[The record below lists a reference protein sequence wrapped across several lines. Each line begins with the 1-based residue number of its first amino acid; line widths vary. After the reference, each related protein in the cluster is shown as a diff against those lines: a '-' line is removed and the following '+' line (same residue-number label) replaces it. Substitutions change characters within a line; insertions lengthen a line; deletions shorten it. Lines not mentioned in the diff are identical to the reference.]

1 MNSISDTFLLNN
13 GVEIPCVGFGTWQT
27 PDGEVAANSV
37 AAAIENGYRHID
49 TAAVYKN
56 EKGVGEGIRRSGVDR
71 ESLFVTT
78 KLWNSER
85 GYDKTLK
92 AFESSLLT
100 LGLDYVDLYL
110 IHWPANLKQ
119 FQNCDEINAKTYE
132 ALEKIL
138 ESGRVKAIGV
148 SNFLV
153 SHLEKLLQNTNIVP
167 AVNQIEFHP
176 GYTQEDTVNF
186 CKENNI
192 LVEAYSPLGTG
203 QLLKN
208 KKLIK
213 IAKRYN
219 KSTAQICIRFVLQKG
234 VLPLPKSVT
243 VSRIKENAKVFDFN
257 ISDEDMKI
265 IENIKGT
272 SRIGSHPDEV
282 PW

>member
-1 MNSISDTFLLNN
+1 MNSLSDAFLLNN
-13 GVEIPCVGFGTWQT
+13 GVKIPCVGFGTWQT

-56 EKGVGEGIRRSGVDR
+56 EKGVGEGIRRAGVKRD
-71 ESLFVTT
+71 ELFVTT
-78 KLWNSER
+78 KLWNTDR

-92 AFESSLLT
+92 AFQNSLSMLR
-100 LGLDYVDLYL
+100 LDYVDLYL
-110 IHWPANLKQ
+110 IHWPANQKQ
-119 FQNCDEINAKTYE
+119 YKNCDEINADTYK
-132 ALEKIL
+132 ALERIL
-138 ESGRVKAIGV
+138 ESGRAKAIGV

-153 SHLEKLLQNTNIVP
+153 SHLQKLLQNTNIVP

-176 GYTQEDTVNF
+176 GYTQEDTVSF

-203 QLLKN
+203 QLLN
-208 KKLIK
+208 NIELIN
-213 IAKRYN
+213 IAEKYN
-219 KSTAQICIRFVLQKG
+219 KSTAQLCIRFVLQKG

-243 VSRIKENAKVFDFN
+243 ESRIKENTKVFDFN
-257 ISDEDMKI
+257 ISDEDMKA
-265 IENIKGT
+265 IENIKGI

>member
-1 MNSISDTFLLNN
+1 MKGLSDAFVLNN
-13 GVEIPCVGFGTWQT
+13 GLKIPCVGFGTWQT
-27 PDGEVAANSV
+27 PDGEVAASST

-49 TAAVYKN
+49 TAAVYRN
-56 EKGVGEGIRRSGVDR
+56 EKGVGEGIRRAGIKRD
-71 ESLFVTT
+71 ELFVTT
-78 KLWNSER
+78 KLWNADR

-92 AFESSLLT
+92 AFENSLSL

-119 FQNCDEINAKTYE
+119 FKNCDEINADTYK

-138 ESGRVKAIGV
+138 ESGRAKAIGV

-153 SHLEKLLQNTNIVP
+153 SHLQKLLKNTDAVP

-176 GYTQEDTVNF
+176 GYTQEDTVRL

-203 QLLKN
+203 RLLNN
-208 KKLIK
+208 KELIE
-213 IAKRYN
+213 IAQKYN
-219 KSTAQICIRFVLQKG
+219 KSAAQLCIRFALQKG

-243 VSRIKENAKVFDFN
+243 ESRIKENAKVFDFCVT
-257 ISDEDMKI
+257 DEDMSAI
-265 IENIKGT
+265 DNIEGI
-272 SRIGSHPDEV
+272 SRMGSHPDEV
-282 PW
+282 SW